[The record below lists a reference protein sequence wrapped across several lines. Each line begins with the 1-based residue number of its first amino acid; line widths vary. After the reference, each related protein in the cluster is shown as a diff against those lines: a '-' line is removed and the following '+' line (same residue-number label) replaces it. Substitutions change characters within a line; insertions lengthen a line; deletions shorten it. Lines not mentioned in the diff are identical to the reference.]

1 MAKSNFKNWA
11 ESKTRKL
18 GIAEFPL
25 IKICIIAFTL
35 MAAKLLPVLL
45 SLDWYWYGIIFVLTV
60 AEPVYKIYFK
70 K

>member
-11 ESKTRKL
+11 ESKIRKL

-35 MAAKLLPVLL
+35 MAAKLLPWLL
-45 SLDWYWYGIIFVLTV
+45 SLEWYWYGIISAL
-60 AEPVYKIYFK
+60 ALIRPMQKIFQK